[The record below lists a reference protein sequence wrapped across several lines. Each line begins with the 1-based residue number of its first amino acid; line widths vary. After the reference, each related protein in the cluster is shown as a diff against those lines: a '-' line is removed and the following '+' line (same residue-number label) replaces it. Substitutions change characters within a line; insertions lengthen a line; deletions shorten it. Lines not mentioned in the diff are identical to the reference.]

1 MGDEQVWVRERA
13 LVQVQVQVQESTRDR
28 VRQRVQVRVPTP
40 EEVKRQV
47 LMLGAASIATAK
59 VNRLL
64 TPSRMHGY
72 ASSAAKT
79 PAACSEKLLSQL

>member
-13 LVQVQVQVQESTRDR
+13 LVQVQVQEFTRDR

-40 EEVKRQV
+40 EEVQRQV

-59 VNRLL
+59 VTPLL
-64 TPSRMHGY
+64 TPSLMPGS

-79 PAACSEKLLSQL
+79 PVACSAKLLSQL